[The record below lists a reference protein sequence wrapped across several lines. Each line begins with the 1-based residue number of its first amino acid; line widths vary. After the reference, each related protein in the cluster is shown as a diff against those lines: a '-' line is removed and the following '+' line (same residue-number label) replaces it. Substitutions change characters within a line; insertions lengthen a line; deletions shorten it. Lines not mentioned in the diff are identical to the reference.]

1 MKKILALLLTA
12 IMVVSVTACGSSAAS
27 ETTEAPAAETTDS
40 QETTE
45 PQETAEPADTA
56 TEASGD
62 AAAAGWEERDISEYC
77 KTTFSK
83 KWSDDYGVT
92 TYGDPINLADGG
104 YTLGVSLSMT
114 TDYFQTVA
122 QAFTDMAERDGNTVI
137 TVSAERDASKQISD
151 IEDLIT
157 SGCSAICLCAYDMN
171 AIKPALVAIQEA
183 GIYCIAFDSAP
194 ADTEYCQGFAGTDN
208 YAAGYEG
215 GVQMMKDYP
224 DGGKIAVLNFPGA
237 TAGVLREE
245 GFLAAIEGS
254 NLEVVVTLDSE
265 GDQEKGLQCT
275 NDILEAHD
283 DLVAIWGLN
292 DQAIMGAYAAC
303 TTANRDIGLYGV
315 DGTPESKGY
324 VFEDGIFKMTAGQSP
339 NTIGAAMYSLVDA
352 IVAQANDGYNFIDVS
367 VIVMTPD
374 TVEPY
379 LGDEWA

>member
-1 MKKILALLLTA
+1 MKRILALLLTA
-12 IMVVSVTACGSSAAS
+12 IMAVGITACGNTSSSATE
-27 ETTEAPAAETTDS
+27 ETPTAPQESATPAAPETDS
-40 QETTE
+40 TGV
-45 PQETAEPADTA
+45 
-56 TEASGD
+56 EAS
-62 AAAAGWEERDISEYC
+62 GWEERDISEYC
-77 KTTFSK
+77 KTSYSK
-83 KWSDDYGVT
+83 SWHDDYGVS
-92 TYGDPINLADGG
+92 TYGDPINLAEGG

-122 QAFTDMAERDGNTVI
+122 KSFTAMAERDGNTVI

-151 IEDLIT
+151 VEDLIT

-215 GVQMMKDYP
+215 GIQMMKDYP

-254 NLEVVVTLDSE
+254 NLEVVATFDAE

-275 NDILEAHD
+275 NDILEAYD
-283 DLVAIWGLN
+283 DLVAIWGIN

-303 TTANRDIGLYGV
+303 TTANRNIGLYGV
-315 DGTPESKGY
+315 DGTPETKGY
-324 VFEDGIFKMTAGQSP
+324 IYEDGIYKMTAGQSP
-339 NTIGAAMYSLVDA
+339 NTIGVTMYSLVDA
-352 IVAQANDGYNFIDVS
+352 IVAQANDGFNFIDVS
-367 VIVMTPD
+367 VIVMTPE

-379 LGDEWA
+379 LGEEWP